1 MKALTKFSE
10 LQFQFKLERKVF
22 KRKVARF
29 SASNVTKLFGYFSL
43 EEVFCQKK
51 FSLQKSS
58 WQTAKGCSCSG
69 WYLVV
74 LSVNLDLKSNVSK
87 QFFEEFLIYRS
98 LGNQPGLA
106 GW

>member
-43 EEVFCQKK
+43 EEVFVKK
-51 FSLQKSS
+51 FQLTKIKL
-58 WQTAKGCSCSG
+58 A
-69 WYLVV
+69 
-74 LSVNLDLKSNVSK
+74 NSK
-87 QFFEEFLIYRS
+87 RMF
-98 LGNQPGLA
+98 
-106 GW
+106 